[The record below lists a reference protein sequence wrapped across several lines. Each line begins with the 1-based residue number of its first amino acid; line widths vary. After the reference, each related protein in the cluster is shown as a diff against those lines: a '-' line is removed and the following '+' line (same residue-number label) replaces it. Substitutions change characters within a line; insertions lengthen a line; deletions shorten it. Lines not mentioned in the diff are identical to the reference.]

1 MSHTSQLQLNFGLPN
16 LLPAGL
22 AKVSVFLPD
31 NLLVLFFTFH
41 TICLHSLLSSI
52 CLSSCTSEW
61 KRIRN
66 GVEHI
71 VPEDQPALL
80 CPSSSDQPLLQIS
93 YQFPE
98 QAEVWPPEVQGA
110 CSIISLLFP
119 DSFKCHH
126 FTVVYPQAVGLAE
139 SLYWSDCP
147 APMLKDS
154 ETTIRGMGCSFQ
166 ATHNFMIQ
174 ETIQLHQC
182 SSFSVLS

>member
-1 MSHTSQLQLNFGLPN
+1 MELSTLSLKISQL
-16 LLPAGL
+16 
-22 AKVSVFLPD
+22 
-31 NLLVLFFTFH
+31 
-41 TICLHSLLSSI
+41 
-52 CLSSCTSEW
+52 SC
-61 KRIRN
+61 
-66 GVEHI
+66 V
-71 VPEDQPALL
+71 
-80 CPSSSDQPLLQIS
+80 PLLQIS
-93 YQFPE
+93 LFFRSPTSSLSKLKSKL
-98 QAEVWPPEVQGA
+98 A

-126 FTVVYPQAVGLAE
+126 FTVVYSQAVGLAE

-182 SSFSVLS
+182 SSFSVLSWCTEEPVVWNTEDLKQGISQAQLQA